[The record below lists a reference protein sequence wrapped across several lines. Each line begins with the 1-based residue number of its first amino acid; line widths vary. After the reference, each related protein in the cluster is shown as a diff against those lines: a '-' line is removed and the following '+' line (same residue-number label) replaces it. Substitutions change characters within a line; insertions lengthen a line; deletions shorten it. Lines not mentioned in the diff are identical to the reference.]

1 MVLFEV
7 VFPVEVERDDGKSWE
22 GVVCIRRVLEV
33 YDQVSE
39 LLIA

>member
-7 VFPVEVERDDGKSWE
+7 VFPGEVERDDGKSWE

-33 YDQVSE
+33 CDRVSE